1 VEGGD
6 DIPDNVIRIE
16 TEDGSGEYIE
26 IVLSEEADEQDLLD
40 KVGDIALDIAQGAGE
55 LALAAISK
63 GRYRPKPKTLKKTTQ
78 TIKKSKYATKQEVI
92 NVIENKYGLKT
103 SNQLNKAGYKEFK
116 NSKNVYW
123 AKDSKQIKQI
133 WEDITEGA
141 EELKDIEKDK
151 LGGSIKRRKLSDGT
165 IIKLRQKSK
174 SGGSAI
180 EIEKESTDQI
190 KIHSIKDKK

>member
-1 VEGGD
+1 GGD

-63 GRYRPKPKTLKKTTQ
+63 GRYRPKPKTPKKTTQ

>member
-1 VEGGD
+1 M
-6 DIPDNVIRIE
+6 
-16 TEDGSGEYIE
+16 
-26 IVLSEEADEQDLLD
+26 
-40 KVGDIALDIAQGAGE
+40 
-55 LALAAISK
+55 
-63 GRYRPKPKTLKKTTQ
+63 
-78 TIKKSKYATKQEVI
+78 I

-123 AKDSKQIKQI
+123 ARDSKQIREI
-133 WEDITEGA
+133 WDDITEGA
-141 EELKDIEKDK
+141 EELQDIEKDK

-165 IIKLRQKSK
+165 VIKLRQKSK

>member
-1 VEGGD
+1 M
-6 DIPDNVIRIE
+6 
-16 TEDGSGEYIE
+16 
-26 IVLSEEADEQDLLD
+26 
-40 KVGDIALDIAQGAGE
+40 
-55 LALAAISK
+55 
-63 GRYRPKPKTLKKTTQ
+63 
-78 TIKKSKYATKQEVI
+78 KSKILPTKTKSFSSAEL
-92 NVIENKYGLKT
+92 NRAGHKKFPENEKV
-103 SNQLNKAGYKEFK
+103 FI
-116 NSKNVYW
+116 